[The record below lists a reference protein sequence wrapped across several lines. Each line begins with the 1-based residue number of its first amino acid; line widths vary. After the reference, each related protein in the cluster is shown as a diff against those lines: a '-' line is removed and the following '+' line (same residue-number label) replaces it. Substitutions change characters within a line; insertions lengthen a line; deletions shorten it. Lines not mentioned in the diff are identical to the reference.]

1 MDQTTIAYEQYL
13 QRIADIVKKV
23 GAGKAEDTPATLD
36 TPGKRAIYNRLKQLL
51 AKQSRPA
58 KVAEAPSG
66 YDSPEDRVLELAL
79 RIDQTVKMVRPD
91 GWRGIQTRE
100 EIIKAALFGILQT
113 TEHVDQVFV
122 IITAQKEY

>member
-1 MDQTTIAYEQYL
+1 MH
-13 QRIADIVKKV
+13 
-23 GAGKAEDTPATLD
+23 

-51 AKQSRPA
+51 SKQSEAA
-58 KVAEAPSG
+58 KVAEASSG

-79 RIDQTVKMVRPD
+79 RIDQTVRMVRPD

-100 EIIKAALFGILQT
+100 EVIKAALFGILQA

-122 IITAQKEY
+122 IIIAQKEY